1 MAFLLERNAKNVF
14 SKPISFCPVKKKRVL
29 HPKEKDVWGD
39 SISPQTPYRRERTL
53 TSFLFLWAFWN
64 TRNFQSVLCGVCN
77 LQWIHFAFC
86 SDLYDPR
93 LPNNKKHRAAS
104 LQMGIILHGVHDSNF
119 SALATYDTTSSTRL
133 LHTAT
138 FFHSH
143 CCISPHLADLSVLR
157 FATPISIAN
166 CTNNFCNHVARE
178 KSVVKWK
185 KNLYNKSAG
194 NCYSVV
200 PSPVQGHEELPFQYW
215 PPRLF
220 YACISGACTLLLQV
234 LYRMFRQCARDFLE
248 NIVFFLQCAVCN
260 SIETTCNLQ
269 LCKSSN
275 VQYAT
280 V

>member
-1 MAFLLERNAKNVF
+1 MTF
-14 SKPISFCPVKKKRVL
+14 SALC
-29 HPKEKDVWGD
+29 
-39 SISPQTPYRRERTL
+39 SISY
-53 TSFLFLWAFWN
+53 
-64 TRNFQSVLCGVCN
+64 
-77 LQWIHFAFC
+77 FAFC

-93 LPNNKKHRAAS
+93 LPNNKKHRAAI
-104 LQMGIILHGVHDSNF
+104 LQMGIILHGVYDSNF
-119 SALATYDTTSSTRL
+119 PALATYDTTSSTRL

-200 PSPVQGHEELPFQYW
+200 THQCRAMRNCRSNTGHPAFFMLASAG
-215 PPRLF
+215 L
-220 YACISGACTLLLQV
+220 TL
-234 LYRMFRQCARDFLE
+234 C
-248 NIVFFLQCAVCN
+248 CC
-260 SIETTCNLQ
+260 
-269 LCKSSN
+269 
-275 VQYAT
+275 
-280 V
+280 